1 MPDIVTGIG
10 IKIDQASGSRNWTPL
25 RISSKFL
32 EGWSITGA
40 GNLVGQILGN
50 ILTVG
55 GSAGS
60 YTFQVP
66 QTTPYLNAD
75 DEYIWVN
82 PDGVTWRTAT
92 ENELITSD
100 FSKTFVKYDNTTPY
114 AIREIWI
121 LKSGQT
127 LTTAEENHMRDYCQL
142 SYWWSDV
149 LSNYGAWKGNRTVG
163 KAVWGPDIPLIPTG
177 LTLSLISGGVK
188 VDWTDNT
195 GGTAQTEIWAQNDG
209 GASALVYTIN
219 AGIVTKSE
227 TVNPVDLRYYKIR
240 SKRSGLYSA
249 FTSEVS
255 IAMLGAE
262 KVTNGGFADGTGW
275 TITAPAGWVISG
287 GKAIYAYSPYNRI
300 IRQNM
305 AITLNHYYRLKFT
318 IADITVAAAI
328 GFYGT
333 NFTFATPFHGTPDG
347 YPAQTAGDKVYY
359 IKCINT
365 ETELVV
371 YGLPAI
377 GVSFSLDNLSLKEIL
392 SP

>member
-188 VDWTDNT
+188 VDWT
-195 GGTAQTEIWAQNDG
+195 E
-209 GASALVYTIN
+209 
-219 AGIVTKSE
+219 
-227 TVNPVDLRYYKIR
+227 
-240 SKRSGLYSA
+240 
-249 FTSEVS
+249 
-255 IAMLGAE
+255 
-262 KVTNGGFADGTGW
+262 
-275 TITAPAGWVISG
+275 
-287 GKAIYAYSPYNRI
+287 
-300 IRQNM
+300 
-305 AITLNHYYRLKFT
+305 
-318 IADITVAAAI
+318 
-328 GFYGT
+328 
-333 NFTFATPFHGTPDG
+333 
-347 YPAQTAGDKVYY
+347 
-359 IKCINT
+359 
-365 ETELVV
+365 EL
-371 YGLPAI
+371 LP
-377 GVSFSLDNLSLKEIL
+377 
-392 SP
+392 